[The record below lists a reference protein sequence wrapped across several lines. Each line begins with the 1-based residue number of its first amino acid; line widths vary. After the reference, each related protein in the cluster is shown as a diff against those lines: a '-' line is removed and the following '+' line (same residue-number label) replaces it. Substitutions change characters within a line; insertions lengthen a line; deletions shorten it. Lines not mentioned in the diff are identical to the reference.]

1 MSPIIETF
9 ALTRR
14 FGSTVAVDAI
24 NLAVREGEVFGLLG
38 PNGAGKTTML
48 SMLCTILKPTSGTAS
63 VDGYD
68 IVRQHA
74 MVRRSIGI
82 VFQDPS
88 VDADMTARENLQMHA
103 DLYGVPVSERND
115 RIQSVIE
122 LVRLE
127 DRVDT
132 FVSTYS
138 GGMRRRLEIA
148 RGLLHY
154 PKVLFLDEPT
164 IGLDPQSREHIWDYI
179 QKLREREGMTIVLTT
194 HYMEEADRLCDRVAI
209 IDHGRIVA
217 LNRPSD
223 LKKGLGGDTITLG
236 TDDGRVLR
244 DLLVQNGVSDVIT
257 VQDGEVR
264 VTVSD
269 ANVLLPRII
278 EAAVGAGIRIEHVSL
293 SHPDMNDVFIHY
305 TGKDLRQEEVRR
317 KRFGRMAMM
326 RLRRAR

>member
-1 MSPIIETF
+1 MPPIIETF

-14 FGSTVAVDAI
+14 FGLTVAVDSI
-24 NLAVREGEVFGLLG
+24 DLSVRKGEVFGLLG

-103 DLYGVPVSERND
+103 DLYGVPVSEQKD

-127 DRVDT
+127 DRMDT

-179 QKLREREGMTIVLTT
+179 QELRKREGMTIVLTT

-217 LNRPSD
+217 LDRPSD
-223 LKKGLGGDTITLG
+223 LKKGLGGDTIILG
-236 TDDGRVLR
+236 TDDGRILR
-244 DLLVQNGVSDVIT
+244 DLLIRNQMSDDIA

-264 VTVSD
+264 VTVNN
-269 ANVLLPRII
+269 ANALLPRII
-278 EAAVGAGIRIEHVSL
+278 EAAAEAGIRIEHVSL
-293 SHPDMNDVFIHY
+293 NHPDMNDVFIHY

>member
-103 DLYGVPVSERND
+103 DLYGVPVSEQND

>member
-1 MSPIIETF
+1 MPPIIETF
-9 ALTRR
+9 DLTRR
-14 FGSTVAVDAI
+14 FGSNVAVDNI
-24 NLAVREGEVFGLLG
+24 RLVVEKGEVFGLLG
-38 PNGAGKTTML
+38 PNGAGKTTTL

-68 IVRQHA
+68 IARQHA

-103 DLYGVPVSERND
+103 DLYGVPVSEQKG
-115 RIQSVIE
+115 RISSVLE
-122 LVRLE
+122 LVGLE

-132 FVSTYS
+132 FVSTFS

-154 PKVLFLDEPT
+154 PRVLFLDEPT

-179 QKLREREGMTIVLTT
+179 QELRKREGMTIVLTT

-209 IDHGRIVA
+209 VDHGRIVA
-217 LNRPSD
+217 LDSPSA
-223 LKKGLGGDTITLG
+223 LKLGLGGDTIILG
-236 TDDGRVLR
+236 TSDGRMLH
-244 DLLVQNGVSDVIT
+244 DLLIQNRMSENISVQNG
-257 VQDGEVR
+257 EVR
-264 VTVSD
+264 AIVSN
-269 ANVLLPRII
+269 ANALLPRII
-278 EAAVGAGIRIEHVSL
+278 EAAAGAGIRIEYVSL

-305 TGKDLRQEEVRR
+305 TGKDLRQEQARG
-317 KRFGRMAMM
+317 KFGRMAMM
-326 RLRRAR
+326 KLRRAR

>member
-217 LNRPSD
+217 LDRPSD

-244 DLLVQNGVSDVIT
+244 DLLVQNGVSDAIT

>member
-244 DLLVQNGVSDVIT
+244 DLLVQNGVSDAIT